1 MKGSKGWIIKIT
13 CTSVAASM
21 VFTLVSSR
29 VLGNAGYIAAISALV
44 IFIALG
50 IIFDIIGV
58 AATSASE
65 APFHSMAAHRERG
78 AAEAIRLIKNAG
90 KVSSVCNDVVGDI
103 AGIIS
108 GTTAALVAA
117 RLSAGFSVS
126 EIVAQLLISAAVTA
140 ATIGGKAAG
149 KLLAISRTN
158 AILLRIG
165 KIISIF
171 SRNNSASG

>member
-1 MKGSKGWIIKIT
+1 MSGNKRWIIKIT
-13 CTSVAASM
+13 CTSIATSM
-21 VFTLVSSR
+21 IFTLVSTQA
-29 VLGNAGYIAAISALV
+29 LGGAGYIAAVSALV
-44 IFIALG
+44 VFIALG

-58 AATSASE
+58 AVTSASE

-78 AAEAIRLIKNAG
+78 ASEAIRLVKNAG

-108 GTTAALVAA
+108 GATAALVAG
-117 RLSAGFSVS
+117 RLSVNLSVS
-126 EIVAQLLISAAVTA
+126 EIIMQLVVSGAVTG

-165 KIISIF
+165 KIISVF
-171 SRNNSASG
+171 SKQQAKP

>member
-1 MKGSKGWIIKIT
+1 MKGRKRWIITIT
-13 CTSVAASM
+13 CTSVATSM

-29 VLGNAGYIAAISALV
+29 ALGSAGYAAAVSALV
-44 IFIALG
+44 IFISLG
-50 IIFDIIGV
+50 IVFDIIGV
-58 AATSASE
+58 AVTSASE

-78 AAEAIRLIKNAG
+78 AAEAIRLVKNAG

-117 RLSAGFSVS
+117 RLSVSFAAGEV
-126 EIVAQLLISAAVTA
+126 VTQLLISGAVTG

-158 AILLRIG
+158 EILLRIG
-165 KIISIF
+165 KIISVF
-171 SRNNSASG
+171 SRG